1 MHESAEKY
9 CLTQVS
15 RQAAFSSCS
24 AVGNLFMGKDHM
36 KHHEPNQK
44 SRQRVQKFIEQVH
57 NAASRIASPRA
68 DSVFV
73 GQCLSVVHCP
83 PALLGGCSGNSGIKP
98 FGTGVDTHTAP
109 RGGARVESLNRYL
122 KGLRNKR
129 KKHRKSSAKRAREK
143 GRCRKTKMNT

>member
-98 FGTGVDTHTAP
+98 FGTGVDTHTHT
-109 RGGARVESLNRYL
+109 RRRVAALAW
-122 KGLRNKR
+122 K
-129 KKHRKSSAKRAREK
+129 A
-143 GRCRKTKMNT
+143 